1 MLSRGGVRQN
11 LRRLYFQRMI
21 SKNINICTYLH
32 GHFRVSEL
40 QLHQEMTLF
49 DAIRFSCASN
59 RHRKHVTPE
68 TKKTKTKQKYIY
80 ILGMVC
86 CFHTQALIVCN
97 ERGGAA
103 TRTKR
108 EDAIAVTISSFSA
121 VLHHVHDAHLTYY
134 SCQP

>member
-49 DAIRFSCASN
+49 DATRFSCASN

-68 TKKTKTKQKYIY
+68 TKKNKNKTKIYLYIRHGLLFSY
-80 ILGMVC
+80 AGLNSLQREGRGC
-86 CFHTQALIVCN
+86 YSYEEGGCN
-97 ERGGAA
+97 CSNNIQFLCSAA
-103 TRTKR
+103 
-108 EDAIAVTISSFSA
+108 
-121 VLHHVHDAHLTYY
+121 
-134 SCQP
+134 SCS